1 MGGEVIGLARCKATC
16 SICGVVKHQ
25 IDGTRERAEQVVR
38 EAMERHVAEEHP
50 EHATQDPAS

>member
-1 MGGEVIGLARCKATC
+1 MIALARVRATC
-16 SICGVVKHQ
+16 NLCGVVKSQ

-50 EHATQDPAS
+50 GVAE